1 MSLSLS
7 EKAKRVKPSSTLAI
21 TAKAG
26 ELRAKGL
33 DVVGFGAGEPDFPTP
48 ENIKEAA
55 KRAIDNNL
63 TKYTAA
69 AGLPALRQA
78 VCDKFKRFNGLDYEP
93 AQVVISNGGKHTLQ
107 NAFSAILNP
116 GDEVIIP
123 APFWL
128 SYPEMVKL
136 ADGTPVYVKCGAD
149 QNYKITAEQL
159 AAACNEKTKAFVLTS
174 PSNPTGMLYT
184 EDELKELAKVIVEKD
199 IYVISDEIYENLVYD
214 DNKVVSIASLGED
227 IYKHTITCCGLAKG
241 YAMTGWRIGYCGAPL
256 DVAKAM
262 SAIQSHQTSNP
273 NTVAQYAAIEALNG
287 PQESI
292 DVMRAEF
299 DKRRVTMYERI
310 SAMPLVKTLKPQ
322 GAFYSF
328 VDISGV
334 LGKSHNGTAIEDVS
348 VLAKILIEE
357 YLVAVIPCTD
367 FGFADHIRL
376 SYAISLEQI
385 NKGLDRIEEFLNK
398 VC

>member
-7 EKAKRVKPSSTLAI
+7 RKAKEVKPSSTLAI
-21 TAKAG
+21 TAKAN

-33 DVVGFGAGEPDFPTP
+33 DVVGFGAGEPDFKTP
-48 ENIKEAA
+48 ENIKDAA
-55 KRAIDNNL
+55 HTALDNNQ

-78 VCDKFKRFNGLDYEP
+78 VCDKFKRFNGIEYTP
-93 AQVVISNGGKHTLQ
+93 AQVVISNGGKHTLM
-107 NAFSAILNP
+107 NAFQAILNP

-136 ADGTPVYVKCGAD
+136 ADGTPVFVKCGVE

-159 AAACNEKTKAFVLTS
+159 AAACNENTKAFVLTS
-174 PSNPTGMLYT
+174 PSNPTGMMYT
-184 EDELKELAKVIVEKD
+184 KEELEALAKVIVEKD
-199 IYVISDEIYENLVYD
+199 IYVISDEIYENLIYD
-214 DNKVVSIASLGED
+214 DNKAISIASLNED
-227 IYKHTITCCGLAKG
+227 IYKHTITCCGVAKG
-241 YAMTGWRIGYCGAPL
+241 YAMTGWRIGYCGAPA
-256 DVAKAM
+256 DVAKLMGAV
-262 SAIQSHQTSNP
+262 QSHQTSNP
-273 NTVAQYAAIEALNG
+273 NTIAQYAAIEALSG

-292 DVMRAEF
+292 EVMRKEF
-299 DKRRVTMYERI
+299 DKRRCVMFERL
-310 SAMPLVKTLKPQ
+310 SSMPYIKTVKPQ

-328 VDISGV
+328 VDVSEV
-334 LGKSHNGTAIEDVS
+334 LGKKHNDTVITDIS
-348 VLAKILIEE
+348 VLAQILIEE

-367 FGFADHIRL
+367 FGFPDHVRL

-385 NKGLDRIEEFLNK
+385 NKGLDRIEKFLNNVK
-398 VC
+398 